1 MSIKKARKTLQN
13 KEKFNYDILDKVANS
28 GEHGALQGSLY
39 HISEKFGHV
48 HCAEGKSM
56 LHPEFATCGCKM
68 EPFAAPFFQH
78 LCDLFSVYAVFRV
91 LRKYTYIYD
100 LHENFDLSFD
110 VF

>member
-1 MSIKKARKTLQN
+1 MIYWIKWQTRVGYKNIWSAPC
-13 KEKFNYDILDKVANS
+13 IL
-28 GEHGALQGSLY
+28 ALHVLY
-39 HISEKFGHV
+39 
-48 HCAEGKSM
+48 
-56 LHPEFATCGCKM
+56 PEFATCGCKM

>member
-1 MSIKKARKTLQN
+1 MIK
-13 KEKFNYDILDKVANS
+13 
-28 GEHGALQGSLY
+28 
-39 HISEKFGHV
+39 
-48 HCAEGKSM
+48 
-56 LHPEFATCGCKM
+56 PEFATCGCKM

-91 LRKYTYIYD
+91 LRKYTYIDD